1 MWWIPL
7 AVAADPN
14 PREQVA
20 PLGVERLA
28 ELSEIRFTFNVEKDG
43 ELKASRA
50 WTWHPADNTVT
61 RTVAGESLTFVFGA
75 PKDDAERKAD
85 GQFVNDS
92 FWLAPQMHLRW
103 AGSDLAVTDA
113 GEAPVPI
120 GEGTARKITM
130 QYAPTGGGYTPGDAY
145 DLFLDPTGRIVAWN
159 YREGGV
165 AEPSMTTTFEGY
177 TAVGPLTLATEHK
190 TADGKLRLF
199 FTDLAAVPGAR

>member
-1 MWWIPL
+1 MWWISL
-7 AVAADPN
+7 VFAADPN

-20 PLGVERLA
+20 PLGFDHLS

-43 ELKASRA
+43 ALKASRA
-50 WTWHPADNTVT
+50 WTWHPADNRVT
-61 RTVAGESLTFVFGA
+61 RTVDGESLTFVFGA

-103 AGSDLAVTDA
+103 AGPDLTVTDA
-113 GEAPVPI
+113 GEAPLPI
-120 GEGTARKITM
+120 GQGTARKITL

-177 TAVGPLTLATEHK
+177 TPVGPLVLATEHK
-190 TADGKLRLF
+190 TADGKVRLF
-199 FTDLAAVPGAR
+199 FTDLATTPAAR